1 MAIETTTVARTLSPA
16 WHWYMPVARRQWWMR
31 YPGITIDDLEKS
43 ANACGPAY
51 LGAFVGSVVVP
62 FATARILRLRFAAEI
77 IFRCGKTWGSPS
89 AWTVGA
95 DHEFGRTFLESNARR
110 V

>member
-43 ANACGPAY
+43 ANMWASY

-62 FATARILRLRFAAEI
+62 FATARIRAYAAAESFFDAVKRGLPI
-77 IFRCGKTWGSPS
+77 LGLVPTMNSGERFWEQRPAG
-89 AWTVGA
+89 
-95 DHEFGRTFLESNARR
+95 
-110 V
+110 